1 MMNDTAAAGWTSV
14 RVQILRI
21 AVLGALSMLAWVPF
35 LFWLGQSDRP
45 LLGTAGDL
53 FVFGSVAIQAISL
66 SVGLVLVAVMS
77 EWDDVACRRASL
89 VWNWIAVAVGLPF
102 ALVAGFQ
109 VAGYSRIGGG
119 ATLAAVLAGMLIV
132 ALASVRWPEASIVAG
147 VLQSAIV
154 IVIVITAILVDV
166 GPSVLLAP
174 ATSYTVALAVAGAAA
189 GYRRSL
195 LRRHSERAS
204 NERPPSERSA
214 GARTNSPR

>member
-1 MMNDTAAAGWTSV
+1 MNDTAAGWTST

-21 AVLGALSMLAWVPF
+21 AVLGVLSMLAWVPF
-35 LFWLGQSDRP
+35 LFWLGRPDRP

-53 FVFGSVAIQAISL
+53 FVFGSAAIQAISL
-66 SVGLVLVAVMS
+66 SVGLVLVAMMS

-89 VWNWIAVAVGLPF
+89 VWNWIAVGVGLPF

-132 ALASVRWPEASIVAG
+132 ALASVRWPEASIVVG
-147 VLQSAIV
+147 VLQSV

-166 GPSVLLAP
+166 GPSVLFAP

-195 LRRHSERAS
+195 LR
-204 NERPPSERSA
+204 
-214 GARTNSPR
+214 SPRGSFPTGSA